1 MKLFNPKKYD
11 RFHPD
16 QQATE
21 IVNATIKFFEDK
33 GLKSIKED
41 DQKSLWYEDYLN
53 FVKENKVFATML
65 TPEGY
70 GPKDSRWDMWRIS
83 EFNEVLGFYGLS
95 YWYAWQVSILGLGP
109 IWMGDNEEVKNK
121 AAALLQDGG
130 IFAFGL
136 SEKAHGA
143 DIYSSSMKLYPQED
157 GTYLARGSKYYIG
170 NGNKASLVSTF
181 GKVEGTGEYV
191 FFAVKTDHEK
201 YKCDKKISTS
211 GVRPAFVAEYS
222 LHDYPITKDDILS
235 IGPKAWDSA
244 LNTVNVGKYE
254 LGFAS
259 IGICTHAFYE
269 AIKHAAYRELYS
281 QKVTD
286 FPHVKKLFTESYA
299 RLMAMKLYGHRAAD
313 YMRMASD
320 EDRRYLLYNPI
331 MKMKVTS
338 QGEKVIGMLH
348 DVIAAKGFEQDTYFE
363 MAIRDI
369 GMLPKLEGTT
379 HVNMAL
385 IIKFIKNYF
394 FDNAEMKEFD
404 AVSEARNDSYLFNQM
419 SGSLSKVRFPNYER
433 SFKNCTTPNLKIFKE
448 QIELFKEF
456 LMKASL
462 MSLNRKMLIG

>member
-181 GKVEGTGEYV
+181 GKVEGTGRV
-191 FFAVKTDHEK
+191 CIFR
-201 YKCDKKISTS
+201 CQ
-211 GVRPAFVAEYS
+211 
-222 LHDYPITKDDILS
+222 
-235 IGPKAWDSA
+235 
-244 LNTVNVGKYE
+244 N
-254 LGFAS
+254 
-259 IGICTHAFYE
+259 
-269 AIKHAAYRELYS
+269 
-281 QKVTD
+281 
-286 FPHVKKLFTESYA
+286 
-299 RLMAMKLYGHRAAD
+299 
-313 YMRMASD
+313 
-320 EDRRYLLYNPI
+320 
-331 MKMKVTS
+331 
-338 QGEKVIGMLH
+338 
-348 DVIAAKGFEQDTYFE
+348 
-363 MAIRDI
+363 
-369 GMLPKLEGTT
+369 
-379 HVNMAL
+379 
-385 IIKFIKNYF
+385 
-394 FDNAEMKEFD
+394 
-404 AVSEARNDSYLFNQM
+404 
-419 SGSLSKVRFPNYER
+419 R
-433 SFKNCTTPNLKIFKE
+433 S
-448 QIELFKEF
+448 
-456 LMKASL
+456 
-462 MSLNRKMLIG
+462 